1 MLCFRIRNS
10 ECLSPECPNSE
21 YLYSEWRTGK
31 KLMQCGGFS
40 AMIEHV
46 AIL

>member
-10 ECLSPECPNSE
+10 ECLSPECLNSE
-21 YLYSEWRTGK
+21 YLSSEWRTGK